1 MICLVPAAAHAGN
14 VERYPAGLPGVE
26 MAENPGNGEAADHAA
41 GPGYDFVE
49 IGWSALDATH
59 SGDGPAVNVSVSI
72 SDHAFLYGNASFVD
86 FEHNAGDADTW
97 RLGAGLHTPVS
108 TQWDVVVR
116 GSAQHI
122 DEGRHASSGFQYEAG
137 LKGKVTPQL
146 EAWIMAGQSN
156 WRDDN
161 FHDQTFVRL
170 GVLYEFNHHWG
181 VTADVVHGRH
191 ETETFIGVSRL
202 F

>member
-1 MICLVPAAAHAGN
+1 MICLVPAAAHAGH
-14 VERYPAGLPGVE
+14 VERCPASPPGVE
-26 MAENPGNGEAADHAA
+26 MEENPGNGEAAGHAA

-49 IGWSALDATH
+49 VGWSALDATH

-86 FEHNAGDADTW
+86 FEHNAGGADTW

-122 DEGRHASSGFQYEAG
+122 DEGGHASYGFPYEAG
-137 LKGKVTPQL
+137 LKGKVTPQF
-146 EAWIMAGQSN
+146 EAWIMAGQSTGATTIFTIRPLCDWASSTN
-156 WRDDN
+156 SI
-161 FHDQTFVRL
+161 T
-170 GVLYEFNHHWG
+170 
-181 VTADVVHGRH
+181 T
-191 ETETFIGVSRL
+191 GVSPLTLFTAGMRL
-202 F
+202 KPS